1 MPQAAS
7 LFGVYSA
14 SPRQHPMDPLRI
26 SGAWICVAGVLAV
39 AHLLFAPAEAVL
51 LTWIA
56 LWFSY
61 GLAGPLF
68 THFVYNRRVRRWYRS
83 GTQTGRA
90 SCRERVCR
98 YVSSSVVPVTL
109 KKKKKEQDTR

>member
-1 MPQAAS
+1 
-7 LFGVYSA
+7 
-14 SPRQHPMDPLRI
+14 MDPLRI

-39 AHLLFAPAEAVL
+39 AHLLFAPDEAVL

-61 GLAGPLF
+61 GLAGLLF

-83 GTQTGRA
+83 GYLARRVVIAGMDDHAVSLAHHLWPPRDA
-90 SCRERVCR
+90 SVRVPGLSR
-98 YVSSSVVPVTL
+98 PPP
-109 KKKKKEQDTR
+109 EAPPRPPR